1 MIPVADQY
9 VEDVLSG
16 KIPVCDNIRLAV
28 ACVGTNDK
36 FPDKMKLREELY
48 QRLKSRICVAAAD
61 LAATIDITALV
72 LVFPPETETDSWY
85 VLPYFWIPKSK
96 YSPDFPVVSI
106 VEAAPGRVLTASQL
120 GALGLL
126 APSEPAIAPSVIS
139 LPALRRQR
147 LESER
152 HSPDYQRCLERA
164 PLSKEHRG
172 PDKSSADFDWCKQ
185 AARLGWSIEEIAS
198 KLLEVSEKARKKR
211 GLGDPGYARI
221 TAKNAVDAV
230 AAQGR

>member
-72 LVFPPETETDSWY
+72 LVFPPETETDSRY
-85 VLPYFWIPKSK
+85 VLPYFWIPEENIAG
-96 YSPDFPVVSI
+96 V
-106 VEAAPGRVLTASQL
+106 G
-120 GALGLL
+120 GLDSAQSWHTL
-126 APSEPAIAPSVIS
+126 LFVKAF
-139 LPALRRQR
+139 
-147 LESER
+147 
-152 HSPDYQRCLERA
+152 
-164 PLSKEHRG
+164 RG
-172 PDKSSADFDWCKQ
+172 
-185 AARLGWSIEEIAS
+185 
-198 KLLEVSEKARKKR
+198 
-211 GLGDPGYARI
+211 
-221 TAKNAVDAV
+221 
-230 AAQGR
+230 